1 MVMSVLFS
9 TWNDKTFIG
18 FISNNNNESKNSS
31 SFLIL
36 QLPPDLAFLFN
47 QFSNSIPKKN
57 SDPENVVQ
65 SKYYD
70 IDEL

>member
-9 TWNDKTFIG
+9 IWNDKTFID
-18 FISNNNNESKNSS
+18 FISNNNNKSKNSS

-36 QLPPDLAFLFN
+36 KLPPDLAFLFN